1 MTSIFDK
8 AKARPI
14 GAPVCLPSEIL
25 GEDLY
30 FKPLTNSRVQ
40 TYNIMSASL
49 AQKIITNDIK
59 EDTFT
64 RNVYFLVRWSWVN
77 KDGSYVL
84 DSEAKYNEF
93 CGDDFAS
100 EVVEEVIRLA
110 VKAHQGIKTEKKTTS
125 KKETSGDTQT
135 KPAS

>member
-1 MTSIFDK
+1 MSIFDK

-14 GAPVCLPSEIL
+14 GALVCLPSEIL
-25 GEDLY
+25 GEDLH
-30 FKPLTNSRVQ
+30 FKPLTNARAQ

-49 AQKIITNDIK
+49 AQKIITNNIK
-59 EDTFT
+59 DDTFT
-64 RNVYFLVRWSWVN
+64 NNVYFLVHWSWVN

-84 DSEAKYNEF
+84 DSVAKYNEF
-93 CGDDFAS
+93 CGDDFAA

-110 VKAHQGIKTEKKTTS
+110 VKAHQGPKSEKKTTS
-125 KKETSGDTQT
+125 KKKASDDSQT